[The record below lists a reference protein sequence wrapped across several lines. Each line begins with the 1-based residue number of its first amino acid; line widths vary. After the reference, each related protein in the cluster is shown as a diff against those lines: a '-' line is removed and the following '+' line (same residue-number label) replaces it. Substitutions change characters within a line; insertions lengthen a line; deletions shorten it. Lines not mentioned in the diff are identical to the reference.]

1 MQDNFDD
8 ALGDAAHALAG
19 PRGPLPPGV
28 HRVVVLYGDTANLA
42 RAVEEAD
49 MRVVFA
55 HFQLDGEAIDDAA
68 IPDMTPEFD
77 LLCANIPTGEET
89 RAFQFALQYIQIWQP
104 PGFLLVTSGA
114 SSLLS
119 ALRETTRPMNYR
131 TSVHVIGKRTFIV
144 GMQDDADDTMK
155 TALWEVA
162 HNINQFDGEE

>member
-1 MQDNFDD
+1 MQDNFEDT
-8 ALGDAAHALAG
+8 LGDAVRALAA
-19 PRGPLPPGV
+19 PREPLPPGV

-55 HFQLDGEAIDDAA
+55 HFQIDGEDIDDAA

-89 RAFQFALQYIQIWQP
+89 KAFQFALQYIQIWQP

-119 ALRETTRPMNYR
+119 ALRETTRPLAYR
-131 TSVHVIGKRTFIV
+131 TNIHVVGGRTFIV
-144 GMQDDADDTMK
+144 GMQDDADATME

-162 HNINQFDGEE
+162 YNVSQFDGE